1 MKTKEEEYMFTNK
14 SICYASQNQ
23 GDYIHVIIYIWK
35 IFVALTCSM
44 ATFNDSSKEKKNEM
58 AREQRGKYIY
68 ILFTMEQQGRKKK
81 T

>member
-1 MKTKEEEYMFTNK
+1 MNMLCFAK
-14 SICYASQNQ
+14 SRRLHTC
-23 GDYIHVIIYIWK
+23 DYIHMKK

-68 ILFTMEQQGRKKK
+68 IYIYDGTTTKKK
-81 T
+81 HNKQ

>member
-1 MKTKEEEYMFTNK
+1 MLCF
-14 SICYASQNQ
+14 ANQ

-44 ATFNDSSKEKKNEM
+44 ATFNDSSKEKMNEM

-68 ILFTMEQQGRKKK
+68 IYVYIFTMEQEQQQQEKKL
-81 T
+81 

>member
-14 SICYASQNQ
+14 WICYASQNQ

-44 ATFNDSSKEKKNEM
+44 ATFNDSSKEKKERNGTRTE
-58 AREQRGKYIY
+58 RQIYIY
-68 ILFTMEQQGRKKK
+68 IIYNGTTTKKM
-81 T
+81 